1 MKECD
6 GKLFFSTRTE
16 YKIEL
21 NNNKKNK
28 RRTKSYLE
36 SDFCIYLIIQ
46 FYYGFLLFYFF
57 FLFVFS
63 SVLRMR
69 RMRSC
74 VQLPLLLITWII
86 ELFSRIKINNS
97 FNLVCFC
104 YWRSSSS
111 ANKEAVHFAPDQHE
125 MIIETDFGA
134 MSIEGRIAPSL
145 EWTTQALTHSL
156 KVIYANELE
165 IM

>member
-1 MKECD
+1 MTGNC
-6 GKLFFSTRTE
+6 SSAP
-16 YKIEL
+16 EL
-21 NNNKKNK
+21 NIKSNWTTTKKQK
-28 RRTKSYLE
+28 THEILFGIWFLYLFDY
-36 SDFCIYLIIQ
+36 SIFLWVFII
-46 FYYGFLLFYFF
+46 LFF